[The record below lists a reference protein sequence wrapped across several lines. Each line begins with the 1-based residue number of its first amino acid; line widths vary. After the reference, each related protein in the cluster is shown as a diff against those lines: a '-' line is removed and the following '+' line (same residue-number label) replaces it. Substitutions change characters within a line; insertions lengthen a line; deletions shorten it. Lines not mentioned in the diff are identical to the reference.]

1 MKFRQ
6 KIILH
11 LLIYVVISTSLLTL
25 NNWSAVDT
33 GDIVDV
39 PDPVIHIPDPNL
51 EQALRKEMEL
61 HPNLKITK
69 ARIARL
75 GTLNVSNQ
83 GIKDLTGLEH
93 AVRLMKLI
101 IAFNPVSDLTPLAD
115 LRGLR
120 HLDARECN
128 ISDLTPLTNLRYLV
142 ELQLSGNQ
150 IEDIAPVENLP
161 RLRRLEIDDN
171 PLADSSILEQ
181 FEPVEIP
188 DLNLRSAI
196 CEELGFPDDAPI
208 TRGDM
213 LALERLEIDRLE
225 PHDRQHWIKKL
236 DGLEHAINL
245 AVLIIPVQK
254 VYDLSPLAG
263 LKRLVVL
270 GVHENPIQDLT
281 PISDMTQLDY
291 LGVNAC
297 PVSDLRPLATL
308 TNLRRFDAI
317 YCGMT
322 DISPIANLTQLHTL
336 HLEHNRIE
344 DITPLAGLTELQK
357 LYLEN
362 NRIKDL
368 SPLVGLINLEILR
381 IHNNLYTDTSPLSG
395 LNVPDLQMDEE
406 CDMPR
411 LSVRDR
417 LANRNLPSIPL
428 TWHDGIFNRGGDWWD
443 LSIPYR
449 ERVAYHDIWWHFID
463 QLGTVFKSTPQGY
476 QIMGS
481 LQNSMNLREEF
492 LAHNPNMLFIADVR
506 QYYAPLGGR
515 FPDDWIGW
523 LRDENGDH
531 IFFEYQYEGLMV
543 KQAIIDYASPEVQ
556 DIIVQ
561 RALAVSKCGLF
572 DGIIYDHWGGND
584 YSILRRIRENVPD
597 DFLILVNTNERVIP
611 GLIPYINGAFMETFP
626 VDRKKG
632 YTRDRII
639 EIEEVLVWYES
650 NALEPKINC
659 LRGLGIG
666 TEPPDSPANRRW
678 MRLFTTM
685 SLTLSDGYTLYSI
698 GDVGGHEHFHK
709 HIWHPF
715 WDANL
720 GQAVGPMAERYKRID
735 GVYIREFTNGW
746 AVYNRSGEPQVITL
760 PEKAQG
766 VASGLVNTEHALP
779 NLDGEI
785 YLRVKPKNPAD
796 VNSDGVVNILDLT
809 IVAQGFGTDS
819 KKGDVNGDGFVNILD
834 LVFVANQF

>member
-1 MKFRQ
+1 MNFLQ
-6 KIILH
+6 KITL
-11 LLIYVVISTSLLTL
+11 SLLL
-25 NNWSAVDT
+25 YIILGSATFAQV
-33 GDIVDV
+33 VE
-39 PDPVIHIPDPNL
+39 IPDPNL
-51 EQALRKEMEL
+51 RATIRS
-61 HPNLKITK
+61 
-69 ARIARL
+69 
-75 GTLNVSNQ
+75 TLNLSDGVPITQ
-83 GIKDLTGLEH
+83 ADMRKLTGLDAPES
-93 AVRLMKLI
+93 RI
-101 IAFNPVSDLTPLAD
+101 TNLAD
-115 LRGLR
+115 MEY
-120 HLDARECN
+120 AV
-128 ISDLTPLTNLRYLV
+128 NLKSLI
-142 ELQLSGNQ
+142 LSHNH
-150 IEDIAPVENLP
+150 IRDI
-161 RLRRLEIDDN
+161 
-171 PLADSSILEQ
+171 
-181 FEPVEIP
+181 
-188 DLNLRSAI
+188 
-196 CEELGFPDDAPI
+196 
-208 TRGDM
+208 T
-213 LALERLEIDRLE
+213 
-225 PHDRQHWIKKL
+225 
-236 DGLEHAINL
+236 
-245 AVLIIPVQK
+245 
-254 VYDLSPLAG
+254 PLAG
-263 LKRLVVL
+263 LTKLVVL
-270 GVHENPIQDLT
+270 AVHDNPIRDLT
-281 PISDMTQLDY
+281 PISDMTRLDY

-308 TNLRRFDAI
+308 TSLRRFDAI
-317 YCGMT
+317 YCEIT
-322 DISPIANLTQLHTL
+322 DISPIANLTHLHTL
-336 HLEHNRIE
+336 HLEHNQIE

-395 LNVPDLQMDEE
+395 LTVPDLQMDEE

-449 ERVAYHDIWWHFID
+449 ERVAYHDIWWHINLFD
-463 QLGTVFKSTPQGY
+463 TEFKLTPQGY
-476 QIMGS
+476 RITGN

-515 FPDDWIGW
+515 FPEDWIGW

-531 IFFEYQYEGLMV
+531 IFFEYQYEGLMIE
-543 KQAIIDYASPEVQ
+543 QAIIDYASPEVQ

-561 RALAVSKCGLF
+561 RALAVSQCGLF

-597 DFLILVNTNERVIP
+597 DFLIVVNTNERVIP

-626 VDRKKG
+626 IDRKKG

-666 TEPPDSPANRRW
+666 TEPPDSPANQRW

-698 GDVGGHEHFHK
+698 GDVGGQEHFHK

-715 WDANL
+715 WDADL
-720 GQAVGPMAERYKRID
+720 GQAVGPMAQSYRGIE

-779 NLDGEI
+779 NLDGEM
-785 YLRVKPKNPAD
+785 YLRVKQKNPAD
-796 VNSDGVVNILDLT
+796 VNGDGVVNILDLT

-819 KKGDVNGDGFVNILD
+819 KKGDVNGDGLVNILD